1 MSEKR
6 EQPETMEKMTQAQ
19 LDAMIELHSRFL
31 TGRLGGRRATLKNV
45 DMSGLSITDRDMRQ
59 ADFTGCKMLGMDL
72 SKANFSESR
81 LYACDLSHS
90 NLARSNFARSDLR
103 GTRIESS
110 NLIGANLDKADLRVG
125 GFSKN
130 GMYDTG
136 ESVSFR
142 GANLSGARLVGTLA
156 NSADFSD
163 AIMTGINVSGADL
176 RNAELQGAD
185 LSGAQLAGTKLKGA
199 HLNAA
204 ILTGVNMAEISEM
217 EVDLSGAI
225 TDANIGLSVVDLE
238 QPLPTLIE
246 MHRQWVETAGK
257 QGKQLDLSGYDMRP
271 LETLKLQTLTAV
283 RAVKARFFGMN
294 LYKTQLQSSILD
306 DADFRRCD
314 MDEVDMRGTSMKNAR
329 FNHAKV
335 RKGNFEPLMFG
346 GGEGAKRFAPCD
358 FRHASLTYADFSGS
372 KMRMVNFRDA
382 DLSNANFT
390 GADLREADFTGAN
403 MAGTILE
410 DANTENA
417 ILPAVAGSAFKMK
430 TTTTSE

>member
-1 MSEKR
+1 MSDPR
-6 EQPETMEKMTQAQ
+6 ETIEPLETMTQAQ
-19 LDAMIELHSRFL
+19 LDAMVELHSRFL
-31 TGRLGGRRATLKNV
+31 SGRLGGRRAMLKNI
-45 DMSGLSITDRDMRQ
+45 DLSGLAITNRDMRQ
-59 ADFTGCKMLGMDL
+59 SDFTGCKMTDMDL

-90 NLARSNFARSDLR
+90 NLARCNFARSDLR
-103 GTRIESS
+103 GTRIESA
-110 NLIGANLDKADLRVG
+110 NLIDANLDRADLRVG
-125 GFSKN
+125 GFSKS
-130 GMYDTG
+130 GLYDTG

-142 GANLSGARLVGTLA
+142 GANLSGARLVGTMA
-156 NSADFSD
+156 NAADFSD

-185 LSGAQLAGTKLKGA
+185 LSGATLAGAKLKGA
-199 HLNAA
+199 HMNAA

-217 EVDLSGAI
+217 DVDISSAI
-225 TDANIGLSVVDLE
+225 TDANIGISITDLE
-238 QPLPTLIE
+238 EPLPKLIE
-246 MHRQWVETAGK
+246 VHLQWVASAGAT
-257 QGKQLDLSGYDMRP
+257 GKQLDLSGYDMRP
-271 LETLKLQTLTAV
+271 LETLKMVALTAV
-283 RAVKARFFGMN
+283 KAVKARFFGMN
-294 LYKTQLQSSILD
+294 LYKTQMQSSMLD
-306 DADFRRCD
+306 ETDFRRCD
-314 MDEVDMRGTSMKNAR
+314 MDEVDMRGSSFKGAR

-346 GGEGAKRFAPCD
+346 GAEGSKRFSPCD

-403 MAGTILE
+403 MSGIILD

-417 ILPAVAGSAFKMK
+417 ILPALAGTAFKLK
-430 TTTTSE
+430 TD